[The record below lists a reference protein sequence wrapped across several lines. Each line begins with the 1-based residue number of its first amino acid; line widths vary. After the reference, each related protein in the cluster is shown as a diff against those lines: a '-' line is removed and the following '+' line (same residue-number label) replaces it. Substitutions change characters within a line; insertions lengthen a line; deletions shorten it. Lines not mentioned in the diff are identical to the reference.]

1 MIKLYST
8 HCPQCNTLEI
18 KLDRSGI
25 VYEYVDQESYEAALK
40 QDTNL
45 ENLEER
51 QIYFYTE
58 GSSRYEDESGQSF
71 DIWLKT
77 LVDANKKDGYECK

>member
-25 VYEYVDQESYEAALK
+25 EYEICDDLEEMKARGFKSAPMLETPDGVFNFSQALK
-40 QDTNL
+40 WVNAQ
-45 ENLEER
+45 
-51 QIYFYTE
+51 
-58 GSSRYEDESGQSF
+58 
-71 DIWLKT
+71 K
-77 LVDANKKDGYECK
+77 